1 MVLILTGGERHEQP
15 VLPLLMERGAVKRVG
30 RGRPRV
36 RSDAVAGDKGYSSPT
51 VRYYLAG
58 RRIAAIIPTRS
69 DEEPLPNFD
78 RTAYRQRNVVE
89 RLINRLKQFRRVA
102 TRYEKR
108 AANYG
113 AMLTIA
119 CILLWL

>member
-1 MVLILTGGERHEQP
+1 VWDGDD
-15 VLPLLMERGAVKRVG
+15 RGCA
-30 RGRPRV
+30 P
-36 RSDAVAGDKGYSSPT
+36 DAVAGDKGYSSPT

-69 DEEPLPNFD
+69 DQEPLPNFD